1 MVYIRNF
8 RAASWSYIIEKNLS
22 QRTKKKKSKGKKIVT
37 NAVELG
43 YSFPGKGYCLLISH
57 T

>member
-8 RAASWSYIIEKNLS
+8 RAASWSYIIEKNTS
-22 QRTKKKKSKGKKIVT
+22 QRTKEKKSKGKEIVT
-37 NAVELG
+37 HAVELG